1 MNDALPLQG
10 LLQSLGWAII
20 HSFWQMAL
28 LWLAYQVLFGWRSR
42 ISPTHRHNAAFILL
56 TAGSAWFLYTFA
68 QEYATFWQIDR
79 YLSMLPDSEKAT
91 PATAVAITGFREFQ
105 QRLANFAETHI
116 AYVSA
121 IYLIVLSFMVWRL
134 LQAFLQSKALR
145 QEGLVPAGPE
155 LESRMAS
162 LARKL
167 SISQDVR
174 VFVSRLVDVPATM
187 GFIKPIILLPV
198 ASLTQ
203 LSPSQLESIL
213 LHELSHIRRMDY
225 LVNIGVVLM
234 ETMHFHNPFARL
246 LAGAIRRER
255 ELCCDDLVLSCRQ
268 DALEYASALLSL
280 EKARRLP
287 GFSMALASNGHK
299 GHLLHRVRRMT
310 SMPMTRKP
318 YADRLLAVCM
328 MFLLMASMAWIGPAT
343 SQANARS
350 PLTPAAWVQEQNVWI
365 LNEPQ
370 QNLLVKPRRVATL
383 KQEKTT
389 TSKGALA
396 ESIDQEIRFE
406 HERLDES
413 ISTGRKMVFINQ
425 SPPDGYQFQYELPSK
440 EDQDPDILLSLS
452 QGVFAENQRI
462 QLLAREQAIAQE
474 EHRMHEKELESL
486 IEKNPFQFFSRDH
499 AAPQRQIVTREF
511 RKTMEAG
518 KDKQHAAEAAPR
530 IQGQARRSSGRVVAP
545 DVMPQAEAPARM
557 AFGWQRKPEMPAM
570 LLKDKELRV
579 LTDELQQQQ
588 FRLML
593 DAESMLPL
601 HPQGPVKV
609 NRIKTKDG
617 YALRIVTGTE
627 SIDIRIGEN
636 DIILEKH

>member
-1 MNDALPLQG
+1 
-10 LLQSLGWAII
+10 
-20 HSFWQMAL
+20 
-28 LWLAYQVLFGWRSR
+28 
-42 ISPTHRHNAAFILL
+42 
-56 TAGSAWFLYTFA
+56 
-68 QEYATFWQIDR
+68 
-79 YLSMLPDSEKAT
+79 
-91 PATAVAITGFREFQ
+91 
-105 QRLANFAETHI
+105 
-116 AYVSA
+116 
-121 IYLIVLSFMVWRL
+121 
-134 LQAFLQSKALR
+134 
-145 QEGLVPAGPE
+145 
-155 LESRMAS
+155 
-162 LARKL
+162 
-167 SISQDVR
+167 
-174 VFVSRLVDVPATM
+174 
-187 GFIKPIILLPV
+187 
-198 ASLTQ
+198 
-203 LSPSQLESIL
+203 
-213 LHELSHIRRMDY
+213 
-225 LVNIGVVLM
+225 
-234 ETMHFHNPFARL
+234 
-246 LAGAIRRER
+246 
-255 ELCCDDLVLSCRQ
+255 
-268 DALEYASALLSL
+268 
-280 EKARRLP
+280 
-287 GFSMALASNGHK
+287 
-299 GHLLHRVRRMT
+299 
-310 SMPMTRKP
+310 
-318 YADRLLAVCM
+318 
-328 MFLLMASMAWIGPAT
+328 
-343 SQANARS
+343 
-350 PLTPAAWVQEQNVWI
+350 LTPAAWVQEQNVWI